1 MNCLEGMEMGGNTT
15 VCLACFAANFCC
27 TCRTETYDTSLDSSI
42 KGLSFDV
49 PYGLIRH
56 RVVAHLSIAFA
67 AK

>member
-1 MNCLEGMEMGGNTT
+1 MPREDLCT
-15 VCLACFAANFCC
+15 VCL
-27 TCRTETYDTSLDSSI
+27 TCYADFFSRTGRTETYDTSLDSSI
-42 KGLSFDV
+42 KGLSFDM

>member
-1 MNCLEGMEMGGNTT
+1 MVHPGGMPLPKQGST
-15 VCLACFAANFCC
+15 VCLACFAANFFC
-27 TCRTETYDTSLDSSI
+27 TCPETYDTSLGSSI

-56 RVVAHLSIAFA
+56 KVVIASE